1 MPAECAR
8 VKASFIVEGEHIERS
23 PNDANRLA
31 AKKLND
37 NLGHAHP
44 MPGED
49 WKVVACPI
57 PQHLLELG
65 VRQAIQP
72 VILVEQKPAT

>member
-1 MPAECAR
+1 MMPVECAR
-8 VKASFIVEGEHIERS
+8 VKATFVVEGEHIERG

-44 MPGED
+44 MAGIA
-49 WKVVACPI
+49 VALFSDRIVDLSKRPD
-57 PQHLLELG
+57 LRATEEAN
-65 VRQAIQP
+65 R
-72 VILVEQKPAT
+72 PASVAS